1 MKRELTEEAI
11 KLFLRMVSAQRGQ
24 KEADCIFEMSLDAQG
39 RKVLDNE
46 KETVE
51 ELMSRTKIRN
61 PRFTSLQITQ

>member
-1 MKRELTEEAI
+1 
-11 KLFLRMVSAQRGQ
+11 MVSAQRGQ

-61 PRFTSLQITQ
+61 PRFTFSPNYAVTGNLMMTA